1 MKKEGYLILSG
12 KVRWQTVLYFLQT
25 ITGLFLT
32 SFLFVHFLGVSTV
45 WGGSRWFNWYTAHL
59 DKNNFFIKAAVFL
72 IFGIFLAH
80 AANGFK
86 IIWGYFLKTLKVY
99 KYLADMNYRGSWLW
113 YVHFLSGVC
122 IFALGIIHLYIAYW
136 GHNVTTAAMAAKH
149 LQDGFYFGSL
159 IALLIFAF
167 IHSLCGIRSIL
178 IKYGILLRKRGI
190 VNFILIAI
198 GANVLFFGILNLFLL
213 FWA

>member
-99 KYLADMNYRGSWLW
+99 KYLADMNP
-113 YVHFLSGVC
+113 VEAMEFLRDR
-122 IFALGIIHLYIAYW
+122 
-136 GHNVTTAAMAAKH
+136 M
-149 LQDGFYFGSL
+149 LQTET
-159 IALLIFAF
+159 
-167 IHSLCGIRSIL
+167 
-178 IKYGILLRKRGI
+178 
-190 VNFILIAI
+190 NEE
-198 GANVLFFGILNLFLL
+198 FLVSMNSN
-213 FWA
+213 

>member
-1 MKKEGYLILSG
+1 MRGKEFFILG
-12 KVRWQTVLYFLQT
+12 EKACWQTVLCFLQT
-25 ITGLFLT
+25 ITGLLLT
-32 SFLFVHFLGVSTV
+32 SFLFIHFLGISTV
-45 WGGSRWFNWYTAHL
+45 WGGSGWFDWYAAHL

-86 IIWGYFLKTLKVY
+86 IVWSYFLKTLKVH

-122 IFALGIIHLYIAYW
+122 IFALGIIHLYIACW
-136 GHNVTTAAMAAKH
+136 GHNVTTAVMVAKH
-149 LQDGFYFGSL
+149 LQDGFYLGSL

-167 IHSLCGIRSIL
+167 IHSLCGVRSVL

-198 GANVLFFGILNLFLL
+198 GANVLFFGILNIFLFL
-213 FWA
+213 WA